1 MSPFINSSVFK
12 TLLVVTLLIQFNR
25 TSAQLSSIT
34 KNFGGGNNDYAYNS
48 TVTKDGD
55 VIIVGS
61 TESFG
66 SGTLDTSDNYIL
78 KLDRSGNVLW
88 SKTVGSA
95 SLEELYWVESTEDS
109 AFVVCGT
116 IRKLPNFP
124 NELEVFK
131 IDDSGNVLW
140 KKRYT
145 ITGSEVAHCIRSVP
159 GGFLLICETDNGTDY
174 DFAVIRLDL
183 NGDVLWNHTYGTN
196 EFDIPIHAERTSDGG
211 YLIGGNSRVGNYY
224 SSVYLVKIDS
234 IGNFLWSKKYNT
246 SPAFSKCSLSRVLE
260 TQDHGFIIAG
270 ATNAD
275 NLVIND
281 ALLIR
286 TDSVGNMRWIY
297 TYGEQGDDHAFD
309 MKILQ
314 DGTYLFCGST
324 SSVDITGLNDMMLM
338 QVDTSGNLIGNWA
351 WGYAGQEEDAYSFEL
366 LENSVVMLSG
376 ITDYSVTGW
385 FDIAVEISSLDPGG
399 NCNQLNPVFRRLP
412 STINIISGPT
422 VADTLIINVSSL
434 PLPENHGSADT
445 TICSTLMNVNDLDF
459 SLTGSVYPNPVTN
472 ALYYNFDNSF
482 TNDPAQFILTD
493 VQGEIV
499 LVHDITGVPN
509 GEIQLKGLSNGI
521 YFGRINCGALSWQ
534 GKIIIMD

>member
-351 WGYAGQEEDAYSFEL
+351 WGNAGQEEDAYSFEL

-482 TNDPAQFILTD
+482 TNNPAQFILTD
-493 VQGEIV
+493 VHGEIV

-509 GEIQLKGLSNGI
+509 GKIQLKGLSNGI

>member
-12 TLLVVTLLIQFNR
+12 TFLVVTLLIQFNR

-434 PLPENHGSADT
+434 PLPENQGSADT

-499 LVHDITGVPN
+499 LVHEITGVPN

-521 YFGRINCGALSWQ
+521 YFSRITCGALSWQ

>member
-399 NCNQLNPVFRRLP
+399 NCNQLKPVFRRLP

-434 PLPENHGSADT
+434 PLPENQGSADT

-493 VQGEIV
+493 VHGEIV

-509 GEIQLKGLSNGI
+509 GRIQLKGLSNGI

>member
-351 WGYAGQEEDAYSFEL
+351 WGNAGQEEDAYSFEL

>member
-351 WGYAGQEEDAYSFEL
+351 WGNAGQEEDAYSFEL

-434 PLPENHGSADT
+434 PLPENQGSADT